1 MSKKLII
8 SVSYGADEA
17 AMAQDIGLIEDRL
30 RNEFPD
36 FEIRRAF
43 TSARVRRV
51 LASKGTYVPSPSEAV
66 FTAKGENASEIIAVA
81 MLVSPG
87 GEFDS
92 VTEAAAGIPTASP
105 LLAEDCDIDTIC
117 GYYKDLQQESGIPV
131 LIMGHGNPDNGNPA
145 YKKLRARLP
154 EHVYMGCL
162 SGDCGIDEVLPE
174 LLSENTR
181 RVLLTPMLMSVGS
194 HTLRDMAGDQP
205 DSWKSRLESLGFTV
219 DCMVMGIGRLEQIHG
234 IFVRKLKAFIHRD

>member
-1 MSKKLII
+1 MGKKLII

-17 AMAQDIGLIEDRL
+17 AMAQDVGLIEDRL
-30 RNEFPD
+30 KCEFPD

-43 TSARVRRV
+43 TSARVRRM
-51 LASKGTYVPSPSEAV
+51 LSQRGIYVPSPSEAV
-66 FTAKGENASEIIAVA
+66 LAAKGEKASEIIAVA

-87 GEFDS
+87 GEFDC
-92 VTEAAAGIPTASP
+92 VTEAAEGIPVASP
-105 LLAEDCDIDTIC
+105 LLAEDCDIDTISA
-117 GYYKDLQQESGIPV
+117 YYKGLQQQAGIPV

-205 DSWKSRLESLGFTV
+205 DSWKSRLESIGFNVECLLT
-219 DCMVMGIGRLEQIHG
+219 GIGRLEQIQG
-234 IFVRKLKAFIHRD
+234 IFVRKVKALIHRD